1 MADARSSQPRDVLIE
16 TIRIII
22 SLLKRDQRQ
31 EQTHSDKDIFNRMI
45 EESKDADEDAE
56 EQQRSKKHLDLK
68 TLWLAN
74 MTSDKDQY
82 MSLLTELIDADI
94 CYVTQLN
101 LSENK
106 DWFNDEDAVDLISEY
121 IRKQRCL

>member
-1 MADARSSQPRDVLIE
+1 
-16 TIRIII
+16 
-22 SLLKRDQRQ
+22 
-31 EQTHSDKDIFNRMI
+31 
-45 EESKDADEDAE
+45 
-56 EQQRSKKHLDLK
+56 
-68 TLWLAN
+68 

-82 MSLLTELIDADI
+82 MSLLTELIEADI

>member
-1 MADARSSQPRDVLIE
+1 
-16 TIRIII
+16 
-22 SLLKRDQRQ
+22 
-31 EQTHSDKDIFNRMI
+31 MI
-45 EESKDADEDAE
+45 EESKNADEDAE

-94 CYVTQLN
+94 CYLTQLN